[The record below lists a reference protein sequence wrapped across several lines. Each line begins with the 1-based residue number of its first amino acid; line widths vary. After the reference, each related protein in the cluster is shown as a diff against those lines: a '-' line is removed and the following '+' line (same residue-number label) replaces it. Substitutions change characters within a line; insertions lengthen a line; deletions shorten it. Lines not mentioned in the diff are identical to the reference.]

1 VYVAHSLFHKVA
13 NTYLTSPLIV
23 ASVTDRPHHTPTHEA
38 IDAPD
43 LKMVE
48 GHLSY
53 YGYMTDE
60 NAGLP
65 PEEKKKKKDKPRF
78 LQKKRK
84 QGCRTCF

>member
-1 VYVAHSLFHKVA
+1 M
-13 NTYLTSPLIV
+13 P
-23 ASVTDRPHHTPTHEA
+23 
-38 IDAPD
+38 PD

-53 YGYMTDE
+53 YWCMADE

-65 PEEKKKKKDKPRF
+65 PEEEKKKKKPRF